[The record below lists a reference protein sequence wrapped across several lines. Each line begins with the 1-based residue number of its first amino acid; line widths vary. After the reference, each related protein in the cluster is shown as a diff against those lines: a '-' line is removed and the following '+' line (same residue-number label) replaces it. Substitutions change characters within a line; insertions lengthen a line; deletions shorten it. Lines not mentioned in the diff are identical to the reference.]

1 MTAATD
7 DDTTTT
13 SYHPIEEVTSMAP
26 HIAGY
31 ETVLSDAIDA
41 AIEYCEDHAS
51 DGVNAS
57 HLAYIYQTIRPEIG
71 IFKSDTGAA
80 QDPANAMFWRLTYR
94 RMIGAVTPLRGVD
107 LGTVDIPEAFHP
119 TH

>member
-1 MTAATD
+1 MNTATD
-7 DDTTTT
+7 AGTLRC
-13 SYHPIEEVTSMAP
+13 HPIEEVTSMAP

-51 DGVNAS
+51 DGVSATD
-57 HLAYIYQTIRPEIG
+57 LAYIYQTIQPTIG
-71 IFKSDTGAA
+71 LLTGSDTGAA
-80 QDPANAMFWRLTYR
+80 QDACSAMFWRLTYR

-107 LGTVDIPEAFHP
+107 LFTVDIPEAFHP

>member
-1 MTAATD
+1 MNTATD
-7 DDTTTT
+7 TLRC
-13 SYHPIEEVTSMAP
+13 HPFEEATSMAP

-41 AIEYCEDHAS
+41 AIEWCEDHAS
-51 DGVNAS
+51 DGVSATD
-57 HLAYIYQTIRPEIG
+57 LAYIYQTIRPE
-71 IFKSDTGAA
+71 SDTGAA
-80 QDPANAMFWRLTYR
+80 QDACSAMFWRLTYR

>member
-1 MTAATD
+1 MNTATD
-7 DDTTTT
+7 AGTLRC
-13 SYHPIEEVTSMAP
+13 HPIEEVTSMAP

-57 HLAYIYQTIRPEIG
+57 HLAYIYQTIRPETG
-71 IFKSDTGAA
+71 MYSVSDTGAA

>member
-1 MTAATD
+1 MNAADD
-7 DDTTTT
+7 DDTTRT
-13 SYHPIEEVTSMAP
+13 SYHAVEEAVGMPP

-41 AIEYCEDHAS
+41 AVEYCEDHAS
-51 DGVNAS
+51 NGVTATE
-57 HLAYIYQTIRPEIG
+57 LAYIYQTIRPE
-71 IFKSDTGAA
+71 SDTGAA

-107 LGTVDIPEAFHP
+107 LCTVNVPEAFHP
-119 TH
+119 TY

>member
-1 MTAATD
+1 MNTATD
-7 DDTTTT
+7 ADTLRC
-13 SYHPIEEVTSMAP
+13 HPIEEVTSMAP

-51 DGVNAS
+51 KGAS
-57 HLAYIYQTIRPEIG
+57 ATDLAYIYQTIQPG
-71 IFKSDTGAA
+71 SDTGAA
-80 QDPANAMFWRLTYR
+80 QDACSAMFWRLTYR
-94 RMIGAVTPLRGVD
+94 RMIGAVTPLHGVD